1 MKTTTNPAVSAAPIH
16 ARQAIVTRY
25 LCPTNTKPSRIRAS
39 CDRGSITIP
48 MPMECSGA
56 DAHAVA
62 VRSLLERFHRENA
75 PDGDYR
81 YRSWPEF
88 GRWVCGGMP
97 QTSKDTYVW
106 VQLPEGGAK

>member
-1 MKTTTNPAVSAAPIH
+1 MKTETKSEPIH

-25 LCPTNTKPSRIRAS
+25 LCPTNTRPSRIRAS
-39 CDRGSITIP
+39 CDRGFIVISH
-48 MPMECSGA
+48 PMEESGA

-62 VRSLLERFHRENA
+62 VRALLAKFHKEDA

-97 QTSKDTYVW
+97 QYSKDAYVW
-106 VQLPEGGAK
+106 VQLPEGGAL